1 MLTIY
6 SVTKNQNLTP
16 DVTTV
21 LFDLQVVILAGIL
34 YQWSTHTV
42 MGTEI
47 GVNPHTNCFYVT
59 SINVDG
65 TIDLFDLQVVH

>member
-47 GVNPHTNCFYVT
+47 GVNPHGEFIPYLIVEEITN
-59 SINVDG
+59 
-65 TIDLFDLQVVH
+65 